1 MRLPRPQSA
10 PQALRL
16 VAAVVTVA
24 IVLALGALGSSAP
37 ATPAYDHYVALGDS
51 FTAAPF
57 VPLTDFARGCFRSS
71 SNYPH
76 LITDALRIG
85 DLQDRSCTGART
97 LDLPGRQL
105 TSRGYLVPPQLSALS
120 RRTDLVTVGLGAND
134 DRLYARIATTCR
146 RTPGVCRLHDE
157 RALLGAIVDRVGPAL
172 DVALAEIRELA
183 PKARVLLVGYPKL
196 LPQRGDCPRLPR
208 MRPQDRATFRS
219 TNRGLVEQMRAAA
232 KRADVEFVD
241 FYAASI
247 GHDICSRHPWVQ
259 GRVGN
264 SRRAAA
270 LHPLPTGQEVL
281 ARMIE
286 DVLEKAPTK
295 P

>member
-1 MRLPRPQSA
+1 MRLPRPQNA

-24 IVLALGALGSSAP
+24 VVLVLGAVSSPQAP
-37 ATPAYDHYVALGDS
+37 RPAYEHYVALGDS

-71 SNYPH
+71 NNYPH
-76 LITDALRIG
+76 LLTDALRID

-97 LDLPGRQL
+97 RDLLARQR
-105 TSRGYLVPPQLSALS
+105 TSRGYLVPQQLTALS
-120 RRTDLVTVGLGAND
+120 RRTDLVTIGLGANN

-157 RALLGAIVDRVGPAL
+157 RALLGSIVDQVGPAL
-172 DVALAEIRELA
+172 DDALAEVRERA

-196 LPQRGDCPRLPR
+196 LPQRGDCARLPR
-208 MRPQDRATFRS
+208 MRPQDRATFRA
-219 TNRGLVEQMRAAA
+219 TNRGLVEQMRDAA

-259 GRVGN
+259 GRVGS

-270 LHPLPTGQEVL
+270 LHPLPVGQVAL

-286 DVLEKAPTK
+286 DVLEKAPPK
-295 P
+295 A